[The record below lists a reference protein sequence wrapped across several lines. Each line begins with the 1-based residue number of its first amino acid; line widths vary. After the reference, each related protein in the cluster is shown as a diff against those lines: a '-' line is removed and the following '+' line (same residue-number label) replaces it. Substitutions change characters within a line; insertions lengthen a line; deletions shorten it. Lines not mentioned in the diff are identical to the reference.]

1 MRPRTLIIATLV
13 VWLLAFSVWTADGLV
28 DPAIHMFDRALR
40 RGIVCFAG
48 FGVCLAMARV
58 LGAWAGRPLTAR
70 LGLALGLTAVGT
82 LIFSAVNNLVVFVIN
97 PVWGPGGGLMGV
109 VSYAI
114 MDVWV
119 FLAWTALYFSLSSDA
134 EARDH
139 RQRLA
144 EVQALALD
152 AQNRMLLHQINPH
165 FMFNSLNALSSLIL
179 QKETVRAEG
188 MVLALSAFLR
198 RSIDTNLP
206 DRNPLGYELDEQRR
220 YLGIDQIRFGE
231 RLRFAD
237 RAPAELRGAMVP
249 SLILQPL
256 VENAVKHG
264 VSRTDDEVTI
274 EVCAERDG
282 DHLVIEVRDD
292 ARVDGRA
299 ALPRLGVGLSNVRG
313 RLQALYG
320 ADASLDCERLQP
332 AGFRARLRLPL
343 EQP

>member
-1 MRPRTLIIATLV
+1 MRARTLIIATLV
-13 VWLLAFSVWTADGLV
+13 VWLIAFSVWTADSMVAPPPYALE
-28 DPAIHMFDRALR
+28 RALR
-40 RGIVCFAG
+40 RLLVCAAG
-48 FGVCLAMARV
+48 FSICLAMARALEASAGQSLV
-58 LGAWAGRPLTAR
+58 RRAVFGGFLCLVGAL
-70 LGLALGLTAVGT
+70 L
-82 LIFSAVNNLVVFVIN
+82 FSAVNHLVVFVIA
-97 PVWGPGGGLMGV
+97 PRWGGTGWVDVLDGAL
-109 VSYAI
+109 

-119 FLAWTALYFSLSSDA
+119 FAAWTALYLSLSSDA

-139 RQRLA
+139 RERLA
-144 EVQALALD
+144 ETQALALD

-179 QKETVRAEG
+179 QKDTRQAEG

-231 RLRFAD
+231 RLRFKDAVPAD
-237 RAPAELRGAMVP
+237 LRGAMVP

-264 VSRTDDEVTI
+264 VSRTEEDVTI
-274 EVCAERDG
+274 EVTATRDG
-282 DHLVIEVRDD
+282 DELMVEVRDD
-292 ARVDGRA
+292 AQVNGKGSA
-299 ALPRLGVGLSNVRG
+299 PRLGVGLSNVRG

-320 ADASLDCERLQP
+320 DRASLDCGRLEP
-332 AGFRARLRLPL
+332 HGFRARIRLPL
-343 EQP
+343 ETA